1 MVDVF
6 GLVID
11 PSRFSP
17 ADHSHRADPFDG
29 VAVDDV
35 VAVLSPVGRRESG
48 DQRPVGRELRR
59 HVDQLPVPPVRKAR
73 VGIDLKR
80 VLLAVVEPLHPV
92 PGPAS
97 SLAVTVVAGGDKE
110 PVVALEVVEA
120 VLSPISGGPSS
131 SYWWNTPNR
140 SWSGRLALRMQSSM
154 VSASSGSQYEARA
167 TKIRGV
173 GAAIM
178 AERTDRFVGST
189 G

>member
-1 MVDVF
+1 MIS
-6 GLVID
+6 GR
-11 PSRFSP
+11 S
-17 ADHSHRADPFDG
+17 DG
-29 VAVDDV
+29 K
-35 VAVLSPVGRRESG
+35 LG
-48 DQRPVGRELRR
+48 R
-59 HVDQLPVPPVRKAR
+59 HVDQLPVPPVREAR

-97 SLAVTVVAGGDKE
+97 SLAVTVVTGGDAE
-110 PVVALEVVEA
+110 PVVVLEVVEA

-167 TKIRGV
+167 TKIQRG
-173 GAAIM
+173 GAQPCR
-178 AERTDRFVGST
+178 ERTDDRIVGST